1 MTTQET
7 SSQSSA
13 SRVSFR
19 ACDLQLAYLLLR
31 LTMGM
36 NFLMHG
42 SARLLSGEDKFVAG
56 MMHTFQASPLPP
68 QLVWSFGTALPW
80 FEAAIGF
87 LVLIGL
93 FTRVALTAGALVI
106 TILTFGVGM
115 VQNWETAGLQLPYAL
130 VFAVLV
136 ATISANR
143 YSLDTVLRRK
153 TEQ

>member
-1 MTTQET
+1 MPISET
-7 SSQSSA
+7 SSQSAA
-13 SRVSFR
+13 SQVSFR
-19 ACDLQLAYLLLR
+19 ASDLTLAYLLLR

-56 MMHTFQASPLPP
+56 MMHTFLASPLPP
-68 QLVWSFGTALPW
+68 QLVRSFGTALPW

-106 TILTFGVGM
+106 TMLTFGVGV

-136 ATISANR
+136 ATVAANR
-143 YSLDTVLRRK
+143 YSLDTLLRRK
-153 TEQ
+153 ADQ